1 MLNTTLYIS
10 FVKYAMLLISDVVQ
24 KRLYLLQI
32 KLDIE
37 YFLCDKLNI
46 YICGYAYMTK
56 FGSWSVS
63 CLLQWMANVFWC
75 SSLWMHSE
83 YDSSV
88 DLK

>member
-1 MLNTTLYIS
+1 
-10 FVKYAMLLISDVVQ
+10 MLLISDVVQ

-63 CLLQWMANVFWC
+63 CLLQ
-75 SSLWMHSE
+75 
-83 YDSSV
+83 
-88 DLK
+88 